1 MGTTNSTK
9 HSLNYY
15 TFDATDNSGVST
27 YIVTNTGNRDR
38 KNGLPVLNDTYTLST
53 ASTMAS
59 PADINVIL
67 SNWNDGMGAKGAE
80 LAQSP
85 GIFNNVQLEADKTY
99 VVYGHPDKFVY
110 DYQQDYQ
117 NCGVDSCLNILA
129 MAGKKDII
137 EVNSSYQQY
146 LSTPIVK
153 KVNKVV
159 WDSESGTWK
168 SETVEE
174 TTYPKA
180 QTETEDEFLLWAVQN
195 SPNDSAFYDYIYEN
209 KVPIDSDIPDI
220 YTDEIND
227 YVVHSKNN
235 DKYITIED
243 IQATPAEIGGTR
255 VEHRD
260 NILNY
265 WGVESTIKRVEIS
278 LIKNKS
284 AEEQAEQLV
293 EQTVVDNGDGTS
305 TRTTITTSTDE
316 KGRRTTTKTLVEVIY
331 NKEEGDTTT
340 EEKLLKKTEIVE
352 ETTSENTKFYSFI
365 NTIAKDVMDGK
376 GIILGGYA
384 NAFKGE
390 KGGGHALSVV
400 GVVTDTSKVIGTKTT
415 TVTNQDGT
423 SLEPDVENIYGQD
436 IIGVYVIDT
445 GGFLGGGTTE
455 KAQFLDIGTLYN
467 FLTDSTYLNPGA
479 EDQDL
484 AIEYNCT
491 VEEIR
496 SWADN
501 MNIVG
506 NDRKNI
512 LGGNRAQ
519 NYIWGGGS
527 NDILYGDAGDDYL
540 FGEDDNDTLYGGQ
553 GNDVLDG
560 GKGKDIYVFGN
571 TLYGSDLMEDV
582 DGSHDL
588 IIARND
594 KDTIQFDSSSLTS
607 VTPIEDMYYQN
618 KNGNLVI
625 EYEIKSN
632 DANNTNTIT
641 VKDYFSKSLYNSIAT
656 IRETMQSVSGTYD
669 IRNEFNFVQEIL
681 SRGYIDY
688 FAYAEKNNTLKG
700 SKFMD
705 SIIGGNRND
714 VITGGNGS
722 DIINGGASD
731 DTIKAGND
739 NDTIWGSYG
748 NDKIYGEKGD
758 DVIRYQKELPTG
770 ASEDYTEKFAG
781 GAYGG
786 HDTIYSGS
794 GYDVIELL
802 DFTRNQL
809 TFTRANKDLVITYD
823 KTKGGSITIANYF
836 SKKGNTSIKELKLAN
851 GADAI
856 GLYGEYAWIESQT
869 LNVTG
874 TDGYDK
880 ITGSA
885 GDDTLLSGGLGNDTI
900 YGGAGNDILN
910 GGLGSDKLYGQAG
923 DNTYIF
929 DSKALG
935 EDTIY
940 TSGNGKTILD
950 FTGSGVTFTS
960 KGSNDAINEY
970 SFTKVKNDLIIN
982 YATEADYSDS
992 DNSLIR
998 ITNYFKSKGNFEIIN
1013 TDGTKL
1019 DLKTQTVVYMNGDD
1033 EKKNKITGS
1042 NYNDF
1047 IVAYDYNDTLKGGK
1061 GDDLLIGGK
1070 GNDNLT
1076 GGAGNNTIQYTKGD
1090 GLDTINLTK
1099 GENLKIELSD
1109 FATNAEF
1116 DYEIVKKDLVISY
1129 VDNKGKKEQLL
1140 VLKNF
1145 GSKDVTGAAGSVK
1158 LYNNGTEVMDLRL
1171 GDYLDDVIYFTSK
1184 KYSYNGKWQSEVID
1198 TRALNEETPSKN
1210 RGAKVNAGAGN
1221 DTIWGSDYNDT
1232 LNGGDG
1238 DDVIYS
1244 SYGTNK
1250 VDGGKGSDTYHLFED
1265 DSNANLRE
1273 YTIVKDTGKD
1283 GAEDTAQIHASLADI
1298 TTTKG
1303 NYATEQGRIWF
1314 NIKQNGTYTA
1324 TFNVEDANGNKATIS
1339 GVEKIVVGDET
1350 KTYQYNYEQLVSD
1363 VVTWLTSKGYKDV
1376 SQALN
1381 SNVPSLENELLAI
1394 FTKND
1399 YFTEIV

>member
-1 MGTTNSTK
+1 M
-9 HSLNYY
+9 
-15 TFDATDNSGVST
+15 
-27 YIVTNTGNRDR
+27 
-38 KNGLPVLNDTYTLST
+38 
-53 ASTMAS
+53 
-59 PADINVIL
+59 
-67 SNWNDGMGAKGAE
+67 
-80 LAQSP
+80 
-85 GIFNNVQLEADKTY
+85 
-99 VVYGHPDKFVY
+99 
-110 DYQQDYQ
+110 
-117 NCGVDSCLNILA
+117 
-129 MAGKKDII
+129 
-137 EVNSSYQQY
+137 
-146 LSTPIVK
+146 
-153 KVNKVV
+153 
-159 WDSESGTWK
+159 
-168 SETVEE
+168 
-174 TTYPKA
+174 
-180 QTETEDEFLLWAVQN
+180 
-195 SPNDSAFYDYIYEN
+195 
-209 KVPIDSDIPDI
+209 
-220 YTDEIND
+220 
-227 YVVHSKNN
+227 
-235 DKYITIED
+235 
-243 IQATPAEIGGTR
+243 
-255 VEHRD
+255 
-260 NILNY
+260 
-265 WGVESTIKRVEIS
+265 
-278 LIKNKS
+278 
-284 AEEQAEQLV
+284 
-293 EQTVVDNGDGTS
+293 
-305 TRTTITTSTDE
+305 
-316 KGRRTTTKTLVEVIY
+316 
-331 NKEEGDTTT
+331 
-340 EEKLLKKTEIVE
+340 
-352 ETTSENTKFYSFI
+352 
-365 NTIAKDVMDGK
+365 
-376 GIILGGYA
+376 
-384 NAFKGE
+384 
-390 KGGGHALSVV
+390 
-400 GVVTDTSKVIGTKTT
+400 
-415 TVTNQDGT
+415 
-423 SLEPDVENIYGQD
+423 
-436 IIGVYVIDT
+436 
-445 GGFLGGGTTE
+445 
-455 KAQFLDIGTLYN
+455 
-467 FLTDSTYLNPGA
+467 
-479 EDQDL
+479 
-484 AIEYNCT
+484 
-491 VEEIR
+491 
-496 SWADN
+496 
-501 MNIVG
+501 
-506 NDRKNI
+506 
-512 LGGNRAQ
+512 
-519 NYIWGGGS
+519 
-527 NDILYGDAGDDYL
+527 
-540 FGEDDNDTLYGGQ
+540 
-553 GNDVLDG
+553 
-560 GKGKDIYVFGN
+560 
-571 TLYGSDLMEDV
+571 
-582 DGSHDL
+582 
-588 IIARND
+588 
-594 KDTIQFDSSSLTS
+594 
-607 VTPIEDMYYQN
+607 
-618 KNGNLVI
+618 
-625 EYEIKSN
+625 
-632 DANNTNTIT
+632 
-641 VKDYFSKSLYNSIAT
+641 
-656 IRETMQSVSGTYD
+656 
-669 IRNEFNFVQEIL
+669 
-681 SRGYIDY
+681 
-688 FAYAEKNNTLKG
+688 
-700 SKFMD
+700 
-705 SIIGGNRND
+705 
-714 VITGGNGS
+714 
-722 DIINGGASD
+722 
-731 DTIKAGND
+731 
-739 NDTIWGSYG
+739 
-748 NDKIYGEKGD
+748 
-758 DVIRYQKELPTG
+758 
-770 ASEDYTEKFAG
+770 
-781 GAYGG
+781 
-786 HDTIYSGS
+786 
-794 GYDVIELL
+794 L